1 MAGIFLAIEG
11 PIGVGKTTL
20 ARLLHQTWQA
30 ELVLEQCDE
39 NPFLP
44 LFYTD
49 RQRYAWQTQ
58 LHFLIDRFD
67 QWTELRSPPILRVS
81 DYLFDKDRLFA
92 ELNLDDVALRCY
104 LKVFHALR
112 SQFQLREPTGV
123 IYLHADVEVLLA
135 RARTYEQQIE
145 RTYLRALAD
154 AYERFFAAYD
164 DAPVLALDMT
174 ERELLDNADERST
187 VLSAVQSAF
196 AALGSR
202 RECDSMVRSAL
213 GEICHGCGYNRFGA
227 QLLTT
232 YPDHNSKRTT
242 GRDSQGPARGG
253 ASSACPIPGRFRT
266 VLRDRLLG

>member
-1 MAGIFLAIEG
+1 MIAPNHREESSQAASSMAGIFLAIEG

-20 ARLLHQTWQA
+20 ARLLNETWQA
-30 ELVLEQCDE
+30 ELVLEHFDE

-67 QWTELRSPPILRVS
+67 QWTELRPTTSLRVS

-92 ELNLDDVALRCY
+92 ELNLDDVALRRY
-104 LKVFHALR
+104 LKVFYALR
-112 SQFQLREPTGV
+112 SQLRQPTGV
-123 IYLHADVEVLLA
+123 IYLHADLELLLA
-135 RARTYEQQIE
+135 RIAARARSYEQQIE
-145 RTYLRALAD
+145 RTYLRALVD
-154 AYERFFAAYD
+154 AYERFFEAYD

-174 ERELLDNADERST
+174 ERELIANADDRST

-202 RECDSMVRSAL
+202 
-213 GEICHGCGYNRFGA
+213 
-227 QLLTT
+227 
-232 YPDHNSKRTT
+232 
-242 GRDSQGPARGG
+242 
-253 ASSACPIPGRFRT
+253 
-266 VLRDRLLG
+266 

>member
-1 MAGIFLAIEG
+1 MRELCRENHTLNRWAWDDMIAPNHREESSQAASRMAGVFLAIEG

-30 ELVLEQCDE
+30 ELVLEHFDE

-67 QWTELRSPPILRVS
+67 QWTELRSTPPLRVS

-92 ELNLDDVALRCY
+92 ELNLDDVALHRY

-112 SQFQLREPTGV
+112 SQLQQPTGV
-123 IYLHADVEVLLA
+123 IYLHADVEILLARIAA

-154 AYERFFAAYD
+154 AYERFFATYN
-164 DAPVLALDMT
+164 DAPVLRLDMT
-174 ERELLDNADERST
+174 ERELLDNADDRRA
-187 VLSAVQSAF
+187 VLRAVQSVF
-196 AALGSR
+196 AALGPR
-202 RECDSMVRSAL
+202 
-213 GEICHGCGYNRFGA
+213 
-227 QLLTT
+227 
-232 YPDHNSKRTT
+232 
-242 GRDSQGPARGG
+242 
-253 ASSACPIPGRFRT
+253 
-266 VLRDRLLG
+266 

>member
-1 MAGIFLAIEG
+1 MAGVFLAIEG

-20 ARLLHQTWQA
+20 ARLLHETWQA
-30 ELVLEQCDE
+30 ELVLEHFDE

-67 QWTELRSPPILRVS
+67 QWTELRSTPPLRVS

-92 ELNLDDVALRCY
+92 ELNLNDVALRRY

-112 SQFQLREPTGV
+112 SRLHQPTGV

-135 RARTYEQQIE
+135 RIAARARSYEQQIE
-145 RTYLRALAD
+145 RTYVRALAD
-154 AYERFFAAYD
+154 AYEHFFATYD
-164 DAPVLALDMT
+164 TAPVLALDMT
-174 ERELLDNADERST
+174 KRELLDNADDRST
-187 VLSAVQSAF
+187 VLSLVQSAF

-202 RECDSMVRSAL
+202 
-213 GEICHGCGYNRFGA
+213 
-227 QLLTT
+227 
-232 YPDHNSKRTT
+232 
-242 GRDSQGPARGG
+242 
-253 ASSACPIPGRFRT
+253 
-266 VLRDRLLG
+266 

>member
-1 MAGIFLAIEG
+1 LLLRASIVRMRQLCREHRGLNRCAQNDMIVPNQPEESSQAASTMAGVFLAIEG

-20 ARLLHQTWQA
+20 ARLLQETWQA
-30 ELVLEQCDE
+30 ELVLEHFDE

-67 QWTELRSPPILRVS
+67 QWTELRSTPPLRVS
-81 DYLFDKDRLFA
+81 DYLFDKDRIFA
-92 ELNLDDVALRCY
+92 ELNLDDVALRRY

-112 SQFQLREPTGV
+112 SHLRQPTGV
-123 IYLHADVEVLLA
+123 IYLHADVEVLLGRITA
-135 RARTYEQQIE
+135 RARPYEQQIE
-145 RTYLRALAD
+145 QTYFPPLPG

-174 ERELLDNADERST
+174 ERELLDNADDRRA

-196 AALGSR
+196 AAR
-202 RECDSMVRSAL
+202 RNHNT
-213 GEICHGCGYNRFGA
+213 IC
-227 QLLTT
+227 
-232 YPDHNSKRTT
+232 
-242 GRDSQGPARGG
+242 
-253 ASSACPIPGRFRT
+253 
-266 VLRDRLLG
+266 